1 MKKKIVNII
10 TSIFMMVVTVF
21 SYSGCKEGPVMTSGD
36 FTYCYVRDA
45 DQNSRS
51 TKANGKYIAILELT
65 EKGQQKGT
73 IIIPETI
80 EGKTVILIGMSG
92 LFWTKDLRT
101 SGGIY
106 NKIYLPPCL
115 QQVRVGSD
123 LFPPIKKFLIKV
135 PEEIFFQNIGGIYYV
150 PEVDYYKY
158 QKYME
163 LNNIIISVANLTYMV
178 DGEVYWIDDYE
189 ENEYVVFPEE
199 PQKEGYI
206 FGGWYKE
213 PEYLIEW
220 NETMDQYSKPEDVK
234 TVNLYAKWIET
245 E

>member
-1 MKKKIVNII
+1 MKKIMTVILSILMII
-10 TSIFMMVVTVF
+10 TIIFSF
-21 SYSGCKEGPVMTSGD
+21 SGCIFEEGPIMTYGD

-51 TKANGKYIAILELT
+51 TKVNGKYIAILELT
-65 EKGQQKGT
+65 EEGQQKET
-73 IIIPETI
+73 IVIPETI

-92 LFWTKDLRT
+92 LFWEKDLRT
-101 SGGIY
+101 SGGVY

-115 QQVRVGSD
+115 QQVRGASD

-135 PEEIFFQNIGGIYYV
+135 PEKIFFQNISGVYYV
-150 PEVDYYKY
+150 PEVDFYKY

-163 LNNIIISVANLTYMV
+163 LNHITISVANLTYMV
-178 DGEVYWIDDYE
+178 DGEVYWIDDYD
-189 ENEYVVFPEE
+189 NGEYIKFPQT

-206 FGGWYKE
+206 FDGWYKE

-220 NETMDQYSKPEDVK
+220 NETLDQYSKSKDNK
-234 TVNLYAKWIET
+234 TMNLYAKWIE